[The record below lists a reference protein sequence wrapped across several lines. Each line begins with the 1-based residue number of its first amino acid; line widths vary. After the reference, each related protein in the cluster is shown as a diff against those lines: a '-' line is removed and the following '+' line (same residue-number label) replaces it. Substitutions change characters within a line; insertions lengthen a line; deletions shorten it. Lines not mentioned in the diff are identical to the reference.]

1 MFHYYFMYQTT
12 RNELYAR
19 NLQQIFPKLLR
30 RLIGSPEIDNLDALE
45 MALRI
50 KCENSSFQEAFE
62 VCLFAKKTRKHEE
75 LNYPFGIIL
84 SLVEEISIAK
94 TFPTNTVTTK
104 LVEQPGNSF
113 EKALLGVRRSEH
125 AKCSFWYDFGS
136 KIYIGILQKAGKN
149 DQIEKFCA
157 LAGKFPSDVLA
168 KWHVRRNSTTS
179 SLASVSEIIEIPSS
193 SVGFDVILCG
203 NIRGQ
208 SIPLLSRVEN
218 LQSTVNA
225 TLGVFR
231 SNIREFVHENCFFE
245 FMQQDC
251 PRKRLEGRLIFL
263 IQISGE

>member
-1 MFHYYFMYQTT
+1 MFQNYFMYQTT

-19 NLQQIFPKLLR
+19 NLLQIFPKLLR
-30 RLIGSPEIDNLDALE
+30 RLIASPEIDNLDTLE

-50 KCENSSFQEAFE
+50 KCEISSFQEAFE
-62 VCLFAKKTRKHEE
+62 VCQTAKEMRKHEE

-84 SLVEEISIAK
+84 SLVEEIFITK

-104 LVEQPGNSF
+104 LVDQPGNSF

-125 AKCSFWYDFGS
+125 AKCPFWYDFGS
-136 KIYIGILQKAGKN
+136 KIYIGILQKAGKS

-168 KWHVRRNSTTS
+168 NWHVRRNSTS
-179 SLASVSEIIEIPSS
+179 SLASVSEIIEISS
-193 SVGFDVILCG
+193 SSIGFDVILCG

-208 SIPLLSRVEN
+208 PIPLLPRVEN

-251 PRKRLEGRLIFL
+251 PRKRLEGRLVFL